1 VGQVLLVRHGQA
13 SWGAADYDVLSP
25 LGERQATATGTFLAQ
40 LRPDAVVHGL
50 MRRQHRT
57 AQLMAEAAGWSL
69 DPSVD
74 GRWDEM
80 DHLAVLDAQPPDFD
94 GEPDAHQFQ
103 AWFEK
108 ATGRWLS
115 GAHDGEYAE
124 SWPEFRERV
133 LAGLDAL
140 GDGTTVVVT
149 SGGPISVVVAHLL
162 ESSAACA
169 SGSTRSTTGRTS
181 PAATSGQTCST
192 VEATIAAFSAGGR
205 ARSMVP
211 SRAPLLRISSPMSS
225 SALVPP
231 CIPMITS
238 RPSVAS
244 ALTFRA
250 RYDAPM
256 LSSTTSAPC
265 PSVAAST
272 CSTKSCSW

>member
-25 LGERQATATGTFLAQ
+25 LGERQAAATGEFLAQ
-40 LRPDAVVHGL
+40 LRPDAVVYGL

-80 DHLAVLDAQPPDFD
+80 DHLAVLAAQEQAEPRDFD

-124 SWPEFRERV
+124 SWPEFRDRV

-162 ESSAACA
+162 ESSAAYQRIAPVVVNA
-169 SGSTRSTTGRTS
+169 SVTKIVVGRRGHTLVS
-181 PAATSGQTCST
+181 FNEHGHLPG
-192 VEATIAAFSAGGR
+192 E
-205 ARSMVP
+205 
-211 SRAPLLRISSPMSS
+211 LLTYR
-225 SALVPP
+225 
-231 CIPMITS
+231 
-238 RPSVAS
+238 
-244 ALTFRA
+244 
-250 RYDAPM
+250 
-256 LSSTTSAPC
+256 
-265 PSVAAST
+265 
-272 CSTKSCSW
+272 

>member
-1 VGQVLLVRHGQA
+1 MGQVLLVRHAQA

-25 LGERQATATGTFLAQ
+25 LGERQAVATGGFLAG

-50 MRRQHRT
+50 MQRQRRT
-57 AQLMAEAAGWSL
+57 AELMAEAAGWSL
-69 DPSVD
+69 APSVD

-80 DHLAVLDAQPPDFD
+80 DHLAVLAAQEQAQPREFD

-124 SWPEFRERV
+124 SWPEFRDRV

-162 ESSAACA
+162 ES
-169 SGSTRSTTGRTS
+169 
-181 PAATSGQTCST
+181 PAAYQR
-192 VEATIAAFSAGGR
+192 IAPVVVNASVTKIVVGR
-205 ARSMVP
+205 RGHTLVSFNEHGHLP
-211 SRAPLLRISSPMSS
+211 GDLLSYR
-225 SALVPP
+225 
-231 CIPMITS
+231 
-238 RPSVAS
+238 
-244 ALTFRA
+244 
-250 RYDAPM
+250 
-256 LSSTTSAPC
+256 
-265 PSVAAST
+265 
-272 CSTKSCSW
+272 